1 MEKME
6 KKWMSFSIL
15 KNYIGENDLNVDE
28 ILKSDLECCF
38 PKHSKLTFK
47 MEISKLHVDNKKHR

>member
-1 MEKME
+1 
-6 KKWMSFSIL
+6 MSFSIL

-47 MEISKLHVDNKKHR
+47 MEISELHMDNKRCR